1 MTPVASVNDPGSL
14 ERIYPFEQFR
24 RDANRN
30 ALPNSL
36 VLHGITVVSPPGPDG
51 SFHLQLAER
60 QSGERDRSHDAVFLP
75 ATGCSG
81 DLQADKAGYAAFIA
95 RVIEAAR
102 TVQPVQPAD
111 ERLTGFHG
119 G

>member
-1 MTPVASVNDPGSL
+1 MTPIANINDQASL
-14 ERIYPFEQFR
+14 ERIYPLDRYRQ
-24 RDANRN
+24 DANRN
-30 ALPNSL
+30 SLPNTL
-36 VLHGITVVSPPGPDG
+36 VLHGLTIVSPPGPDG
-51 SFHLQLAER
+51 EFGVRPAER
-60 QSGERDRSHDAVFLP
+60 QSGERDRTNDAVFLP

-81 DLQADKAGYAAFIA
+81 DAEADKADYAAFLM
-95 RVIEAAR
+95 RVIAAAR